1 MKTATVH
8 FGPSSLL
15 LRKPLIRHE
24 KYVCSCKKS
33 MPYVVYILRRIQQK
47 MKWTWEF
54 TTHGTE
60 KRSRHLIS
68 SSTSNHSF
76 SHKLKDS
83 LDTTKYRY
91 GDGYLKRFYLSDW
104 TAANF
109 ISVDDSAG
117 KYEFISYYNNS
128 ATINIPGLKNWIY
141 TVWNIDN
148 SIVRKHTGRALNVL
162 KRSFPR
168 KFTCNRDEWLDDS
181 STVLDCDLLFG
192 PLRFSIL
199 DFIMINFLPLI
210 IINPGS

>member
-1 MKTATVH
+1 MSVH
-8 FGPSSLL
+8 AKNRCRGG
-15 LRKPLIRHE
+15 
-24 KYVCSCKKS
+24 V
-33 MPYVVYILRRIQQK
+33 ILRRIQQK

-162 KRSFPR
+162 KRSFQESS
-168 KFTCNRDEWLDDS
+168 CNRDGGSMTPPQYWIVICSL
-181 STVLDCDLLFG
+181 V
-192 PLRFSIL
+192 RWIL
-199 DFIMINFLPLI
+199 DFGFHHDQFLPLI
-210 IINPGS
+210 LLLLQFIIVS